1 MHLVADVHDTPV
13 RRLSSG
19 PGLWRGFTHAFPFQR
34 SVSGFPRLVSPTA
47 VHFLADVHDTPISKP
62 SPGTDWTVHLVPF
75 HAFASLAPERSLRV
89 PPTAVQARAAGQDT
103 PASAS
108 WVAAA
113 FRLASTDRVTTLPP
127 TAGARTAAGTP
138 GVIDPAAFA
147 GAAPSSPA
155 AISPAAAGASRRS
168 QRPGT
173 RNGVLIKPMSTP

>member
-13 RRLSSG
+13 SRLSRT
-19 PGLWRGFTHAFPFQR
+19 PGLWRGFTHLFPFQR

-103 PASAS
+103 PARPS
-108 WVAAA
+108 WVSAV
-113 FRLASTDRVTTLPP
+113 FRLASTSRAGTRPAA
-127 TAGARTAAGTP
+127 AGAPGTAA
-138 GVIDPAAFA
+138 AA
-147 GAAPSSPA
+147 GATPSRLA
-155 AISPAAAGASRRS
+155 AASPAAAGTSRPS
-168 QRPGT
+168 QRRGA
-173 RNGVLIKPMSTP
+173 RNGDLIETNVDSLTAAGVTSR